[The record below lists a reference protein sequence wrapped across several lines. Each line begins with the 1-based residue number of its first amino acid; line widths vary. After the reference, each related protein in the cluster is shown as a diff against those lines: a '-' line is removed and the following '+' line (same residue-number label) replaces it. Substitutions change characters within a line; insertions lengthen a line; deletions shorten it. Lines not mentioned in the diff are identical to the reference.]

1 MQEFVGGYED
11 WVRQRLAEKSAAS
24 AASKKA
30 AAGGETKPNTTKIA
44 GRPKKLSYKEQRE
57 LDELPAVIEA
67 LESEQR
73 ALATRVTGPD
83 FYKEGA
89 ETIKQSLARVD
100 SLQQELA
107 SVYARWAELDAR
119 KG

>member
-1 MQEFVGGYED
+1 MIG
-11 WVRQRLAEKSAAS
+11 
-24 AASKKA
+24 
-30 AAGGETKPNTTKIA
+30 
-44 GRPKKLSYKEQRE
+44 
-57 LDELPAVIEA
+57 A

-73 ALATRVTGPD
+73 ALATRVAGPD

-107 SVYARWAELDAR
+107 VVYARWSELDAR
-119 KG
+119 KQS

>member
-1 MQEFVGGYED
+1 M
-11 WVRQRLAEKSAAS
+11 RQRLAEKSAAS

-30 AAGGETKPNTTKIA
+30 AAGGETKPKTTKIVA
-44 GRPKKLSYKEQRE
+44 RPKKLSYKEQRE